1 MKKKPKNK
9 AKSKVS
15 ASAVGFNPGG
25 DRVLIRPM
33 LPEKVT
39 SSGIII
45 PETVDKEKPEQGKI
59 VAVGPGKK
67 NDDGKTIPISYKVGE
82 RVMFSKYGYDEV
94 KINGTEYYIVSENN
108 ILGIFK

>member
-82 RVMFSKYGYDEV
+82 RVMFSKYGYDEI
-94 KINGTEYYIVSENN
+94 KIDGVEYYVVSENN